1 MADQPVL
8 LGSIHLGLSEELIA
22 RQITSMR
29 NRLALIA
36 TIGLLIGG
44 GCAYLLAGVAVRPV
58 HLLVDGVKAVGTGNL
73 QQHIELRRSDELGIL
88 TNAFNDMT
96 ASLREKEFI
105 KSTLERYVSKPL
117 AQQILQH
124 RNELQLG
131 GEEREVTVLFCD
143 IRRFTSLAE
152 QLPPTAVVQL
162 LNDYFTRMIQVVS
175 THDGMVDKLMGDS
188 VMALF
193 GAPLAFGDEPYQAV
207 KCAVE
212 MQQAV
217 AVFNAERKSS
227 GLPPLEMGI
236 GINTGPVVAGN
247 IGSATRMEYTVIG
260 DNVNIAARLQGMARQ
275 GEVLI
280 SGATFERLGDRVTAT
295 QLEPITLKGKSK
307 QVVVYRIDA
316 LRQS

>member
-1 MADQPVL
+1 
-8 LGSIHLGLSEELIA
+8 
-22 RQITSMR
+22 
-29 NRLALIA
+29 
-36 TIGLLIGG
+36 
-44 GCAYLLAGVAVRPV
+44 
-58 HLLVDGVKAVGTGNL
+58 
-73 QQHIELRRSDELGIL
+73 
-88 TNAFNDMT
+88 
-96 ASLREKEFI
+96 
-105 KSTLERYVSKPL
+105 
-117 AQQILQH
+117 
-124 RNELQLG
+124 
-131 GEEREVTVLFCD
+131 
-143 IRRFTSLAE
+143 
-152 QLPPTAVVQL
+152 
-162 LNDYFTRMIQVVS
+162 
-175 THDGMVDKLMGDS
+175 
-188 VMALF
+188 
-193 GAPLAFGDEPYQAV
+193 
-207 KCAVE
+207 